1 MSLIERLAK
10 HCALI
15 AGCIL
20 FGIMFFIVLNVVLRY
35 AFNAPIFG
43 AKEAM
48 QMMLVPATMLGLA
61 HCAVTGGHI
70 AVDLF
75 ERRLGTIGRLIG
87 DIVAR
92 VLGVTLMVLLVWGAV
107 HGLKAAREWEETT
120 NLLQIKIWPFYGVI
134 IFSAAL
140 YAIVLFTQL
149 LRVPRRSIDGTVT
162 TSEAH
167 KEPK

>member
-20 FGIMFFIVLNVVLRY
+20 FGIMFFTVLNVVLRY
-35 AFNAPIFG
+35 GFNAPIFG
-43 AKEAM
+43 AKEAV

-92 VLGVTLMVLLVWGAV
+92 VLGVTLMALLAWGAA
-107 HGLKAAREWEETT
+107 HGLQDALEWEEAT
-120 NLLQIKIWPFYGVI
+120 NLLKIKIWPFYGVV

-140 YAIVLFTQL
+140 YTIVLFTQL
-149 LRVPRRSIDGTVT
+149 LRVPKRQTDRTVT
-162 TSEAH
+162 TSETH